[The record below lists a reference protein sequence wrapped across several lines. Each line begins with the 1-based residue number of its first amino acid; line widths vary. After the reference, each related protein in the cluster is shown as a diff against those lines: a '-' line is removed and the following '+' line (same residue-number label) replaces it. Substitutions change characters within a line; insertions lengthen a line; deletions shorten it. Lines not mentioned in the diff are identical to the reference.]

1 MVNPGNSG
9 GYPAN
14 GTVVLA
20 ERGWQET
27 GLVTTPGTTSDFADS
42 DSRVRGSQSRFAG
55 LAIVND
61 LRIAGIQAATILVD
75 YATYEA
81 YEQYG
86 AWTDDKGKPVPCSP
100 RRQLPALTLGEQ
112 HLYQFLTD
120 PEWTR
125 VRRVEQERIPLR
137 VAAARLGALITR

>member
-1 MVNPGNSG
+1 MTIDAAQMRLSMVNGSS
-9 GYPAN
+9 PAVAP
-14 GTVVLA
+14 TRRA
-20 ERGWQET
+20 SA
-27 GLVTTPGTTSDFADS
+27 P
-42 DSRVRGSQSRFAG
+42 
-55 LAIVND
+55 
-61 LRIAGIQAATILVD
+61 VD

-100 RRQLPALTLGEQ
+100 RRQLPALTPGEQ
-112 HLYQFLTD
+112 HLYQFLID

-137 VAAARLGALITR
+137 VAAARLDAHSSQDSHAS